1 LGQVVQAICPKF
13 DLMNIYHL
21 VRCGWVYTAL
31 FLFLFSLLVNV
42 NSLAAVSPTAD
53 DFQLQ
58 ITHPVESQV
67 LYAGAQAPQYV
78 IPVKGFVKF
87 KSIDP
92 TLLQVQLEIYSGKQ
106 KLGSGTVHPA
116 PDGFFSIL
124 VTVNPEAKR
133 LSMLVSDRYCEDCH
147 NQETALYLPSGEATL
162 IITALEP
169 SGQKITA
176 ERHIVVEQ
184 SGWAQAQVKV
194 IVAGDAAV
202 NVQQLPIIATTQ
214 FAVTA
219 NSATNMQSRY
229 FKGFAD
235 ASGQTQLQLE
245 SFRYA
250 STAYRFYVPPTVID
264 GFLISSTGFVESTLA
279 PGATVSEPIT
289 VRVQVTRG
297 QIAGQL
303 NTPSSARP
311 TPFSLRAIDLVS
323 GRIYTTTTTPHA
335 YVFSGL
341 PIGQYLI
348 LLDSTELR
356 DQKLTAPPQLVDLTE
371 APIAQVDLNLEP
383 AAVQM
388 IHGVLRSKTGE
399 PLLFGWVIDQASG
412 QTVRANLNGEF
423 SLPVK
428 ETTSHTLSLLS
439 PGYWGQVQVVEAKT
453 EAYNFVLAPRSDVR
467 ELSLEGNGKIFLPTE
482 TIATV
487 SNGKLD
493 LSQGWVWGTT
503 GSRPYELTLPGYK
516 IVVQSGSRFSLE
528 RQLDQTPRLYVFKG
542 KAQVT
547 TLDHPTPLVV
557 ETNQMLALSH
567 ELFANSAAMPID
579 STLVAALYKAGA
591 APLTF
596 IGEPTLE
603 ARVRDGLARL
613 GIGAAQTLT
622 FVTYSALYLIF
633 FIVAVLGSRR
643 WLKRYQ
649 KSPH

>member
-1 LGQVVQAICPKF
+1 MV
-13 DLMNIYHL
+13 
-21 VRCGWVYTAL
+21 
-31 FLFLFSLLVNV
+31 
-42 NSLAAVSPTAD
+42 D

-58 ITHPVESQV
+58 ITNPVEGQV

-87 KSIDP
+87 KTIDP
-92 TLLQVQLEIYSGKQ
+92 TLLQLQLDIYRGTQ
-106 KLGSGTVHPA
+106 KLGSGGIRPA
-116 PDGFFSIL
+116 FDGSFSIL
-124 VTVNPEAKR
+124 VTVNPESKR

-235 ASGQTQLQLE
+235 SSGQTQLELE

-250 STAYRFYVPPTVID
+250 PTVYRFYVPPTVID
-264 GFLISSTGFVESTLA
+264 GFLISSIGFVESTLA
-279 PGATVSEPIT
+279 PGATVAEPIT
-289 VRVQVTRG
+289 VRVQATRG
-297 QIAGQL
+297 QIAGRL
-303 NTPSSARP
+303 ITPNSAQP
-311 TPFSLRAIDLVS
+311 TPFSLRAVDLVS
-323 GRIYTTTTTPHA
+323 GRTYTTATTPHA
-335 YVFSGL
+335 YVFTGL

-348 LLDSTELR
+348 ILDSTELKTQR
-356 DQKLTAPPQLVDLTE
+356 LTAQPQLVNLAE
-371 APIAQVDLNLEP
+371 KPNAQVDLTLEP
-383 AAVQM
+383 AAVQT
-388 IHGVLRSKTGE
+388 IRGVLRSKTGE
-399 PLLFGWVIDQASG
+399 PLMFGWVVDQANG
-412 QTVRANLNGEF
+412 QTARTNLNGEF

-439 PGYWGQVQVVEAKT
+439 PAYWSQVQVVEA
-453 EAYNFVLAPRSDVR
+453 EADAYDFVLTPRSDVR
-467 ELSLEGNGKIFLPTE
+467 ALSLEGNGKIFLPTE
-482 TIATV
+482 TIVTV

-493 LSQGWVWGTT
+493 ISQGWLWGTT
-503 GSRPYELTLPGYK
+503 GSTPYELTLPGYK
-516 IVVQSGSRFSLE
+516 IVIQNSSRLALE
-528 RQLDQTPRLYVFKG
+528 RQLDQTPWLYVFSG
-542 KAQVT
+542 NAQVT

-557 ETNQMLALSH
+557 KANQMLALSR
-567 ELFANSAAMPID
+567 ELSASSAAMPID
-579 STLVAALYKAGA
+579 STLVAALYRVSA

-596 IGEPTLE
+596 AGEPTLE

-622 FVTYSALYLIF
+622 LFTYSALYLVF
-633 FIVAVLGSRR
+633 FVVAGLGVR
-643 WLKRYQ
+643 WWFKRYQ
-649 KSPH
+649 KS